1 MKILMNTGGLA
12 GTNCYLLVDET
23 TDQCVLFDAPD
34 HTTSPILREIKNK
47 GWTLNGLW
55 LTHGHFDHLADHTN
69 VTDAFPGTPILIH
82 RLDEPKLQ
90 NPNSRFFPLPFTI
103 PPGRA
108 SGYVQDGQILSVGNL
123 TCRVIHTP
131 GHSPGH
137 VMYYFESEKTLVG
150 GDLIIC
156 GAVGRYDLPDSDW
169 EDLKTSVRKVM
180 QLPPET
186 TLLPGHGDTSTLGD
200 LMQSNPY
207 VQQILEES
215 V

>member
-1 MKILMNTGGLA
+1 MNTGGLA
-12 GTNCYLLVDET
+12 GTNAYLLVDET
-23 TDQCVLFDAPD
+23 TGQCVLFDAPD
-34 HTTSPILREIKNK
+34 HTTDPILREIKDQ

-55 LTHGHFDHLADHTN
+55 LTHGHFDHVADHAR
-69 VTDAFPGTPILIH
+69 VTDAFPATPVLIH
-82 RLDEPKLQ
+82 QLDEPKLQ

-108 SGYVQDGQILSVGNL
+108 SGYVHDGQILSVGNL

-137 VMYYFESEKTLVG
+137 VMYYFESEKTLIG

-156 GAVGRYDLPDSDW
+156 KAVGRYDLPDSDW
-169 EDLKTSVRKVM
+169 QDLKISVRKVM

-186 TLLPGHGDTSTLGD
+186 TLLPGHGETTTLKD
-200 LMQSNPY
+200 EWETNPY
-207 VQQILEES
+207 VRQILEQS
-215 V
+215 I

>member
-1 MKILMNTGGLA
+1 MKILFNTGGLA

-23 TDQCVLFDAPD
+23 TGQCVLFDAPD
-34 HTTSPILREIKNK
+34 HTTDPILHEIKDK

-55 LTHGHFDHLADHTN
+55 FTHGHFDHVADHARVTN
-69 VTDAFPGTPILIH
+69 AFPATPVLIH
-82 RLDEPKLQ
+82 PLDEPKLQ

-108 SGYVQDGQILSVGNL
+108 SGYVHDGQILSVGNL

-137 VMYYFESEKTLVG
+137 VMYYFESEKTLIG

-156 GAVGRYDLPDSDW
+156 KAVGRYDLPDSDW
-169 EDLKTSVRKVM
+169 QDLKTSVRKVM

-186 TLLPGHGDTSTLGD
+186 TLLPGHGETSTLKD
-200 LMQSNPY
+200 EWETNPY
-207 VQQILEES
+207 VRQILEQS
-215 V
+215 I